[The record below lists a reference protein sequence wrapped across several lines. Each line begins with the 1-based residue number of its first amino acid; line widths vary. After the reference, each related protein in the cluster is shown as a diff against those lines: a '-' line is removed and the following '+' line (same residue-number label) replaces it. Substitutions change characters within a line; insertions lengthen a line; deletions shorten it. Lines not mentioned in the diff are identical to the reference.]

1 MAEYVVVD
9 KGSGKSAN
17 QDNHTVLEIN
27 KIKNVVDLIDFLQ
40 RRSALESQSRSIRKM
55 SSIFT
60 IKDYGYLFVL
70 AIKEALGFEFLV
82 LGFIGFGVYVLY
94 NSGVWNPFPN
104 VEQKWLV
111 FLFVNLFTFSTQL
124 SYMFAILYMTK
135 NYYRGVVPRKA
146 IEAYTIGKVVGYF
159 IKIILLLMLAHFG
172 YKFFTDP
179 KAVEF
184 IVLNLSKIF
193 KKYDIPTIYNAYFE
207 VVHSYKADMIRA
219 SFVIMFFNVVLL
231 ISYFYVKS
239 RVQNINE
246 IEDNPLSVDTTFDS
260 KMIDSKAVRSME
272 GVVLGRGIK
281 LYPSEPFPE
290 IVDIVL
296 YDRYRNRNTAII
308 GTVGT
313 GKTMTMLNIAG
324 YDILKGD
331 NVIIIDPKGSGE
343 VFNYIFQT
351 CLIADRLEDFIYVN
365 PLFPEVSSKINPLA
379 YYSFPD
385 VVINTIV
392 NAVKAKD
399 EFFVNIARE
408 MVTVIV
414 YSLVE
419 IDKYTKSESKFNF
432 RKINEY
438 VSRDKLEELLNS
450 LTVIQTEEARHLV
463 SQIKKILATP
473 PDYFAKV
480 ASTLRVLLT
489 VLTTGRIGQ
498 VIGDSYENDF
508 MYRIMHGKGVVMLVE
523 TGSMLSKYSASV
535 IARMVLSNLTTFA
548 GQYYAERKKFPRPVK
563 VHVDEFYTS
572 LFDGIENLF
581 DKGREVGISMNV
593 YFQSISQLYAELDK
607 EKADIVMDTINN
619 YILFRVKSPE
629 TAEYF
634 AEMVGKGKQFLT
646 NVHSDGSLSMIE
658 REDWIILPGDFLRLP
673 DRTFVFISSG
683 ENSVYK
689 GKTIDLPGSV
699 INVSMPDLISKYVK
713 EAPYRSSV
721 SFEGLGFWLDSF
733 DFFFEIFYFFCVL
746 GGFCFKFGLWDLE
759 CYSSHSFYDC
769 WYYEYSCCCYNSS
782 EEY

>member
-9 KGSGKSAN
+9 KGSGNKKE
-17 QDNHTVLEIN
+17 DGHTVLEIN

-70 AIKEALGFEFLV
+70 AIKEALGFEFFV
-82 LGFIGFGVYVLY
+82 LGFIGFTVYVLY
-94 NSGVWNPFPN
+94 NSGIWTPFPN

-124 SYMFAILYMTK
+124 SYMFAILYMTRH
-135 NYYRGVVPRKA
+135 YYRGIVPKKA

-159 IKIILLLMLAHFG
+159 LKIVFLLLLAYFG
-172 YKFFTDP
+172 YRFFMDP
-179 KAVEF
+179 KTIEF
-184 IVLNLSKIF
+184 MVLNLAKIF
-193 KKYDIPTIYNAYFE
+193 KKYDIDTIYRSYLL
-207 VVHSYKADMIRA
+207 VVDSYKSDMVRA
-219 SFVIMFFNVVLL
+219 SFIIMFFNIVLL
-231 ISYFYVKS
+231 ASYFYVRNRS
-239 RVQNINE
+239 QNITE
-246 IEDNPLSVDTTFDS
+246 VEENPLSVDTSFNS
-260 KMIDSKAVRSME
+260 KMLDINFVKSAE
-272 GVVLGRGIK
+272 GVVLGKGIK
-281 LYPSEPFPE
+281 LYPSEPFPD

-296 YDRYRNRNTAII
+296 YDRYRNRNTAVI

-343 VFNYIFQT
+343 VFNYVFQT
-351 CLIADRLEDFIYVN
+351 CLIADRLEDFIYIN
-365 PLFPEVSSKINPLA
+365 PLFPEVSAKINPLA

-408 MVTVIV
+408 MITVIV

-419 IDKYTKSESKFNF
+419 IDKYTQSESKFNF

-438 VSRDKLEELLNS
+438 VSRDKLEELMSS
-450 LTVIQTEEARHLV
+450 LSVIQTEDARHLV
-463 SQIKKILATP
+463 NQIKKILATP
-473 PDYFAKV
+473 PEYFAKV

-548 GQYYAERKKFPRPVK
+548 GQYYAERKKFPKPVK
-563 VHVDEFYTS
+563 VHVDEFYTA

-581 DKGREVGISMNV
+581 DKGREVGVAMNV
-593 YFQSISQLYAELDK
+593 YFQSISQLYAELPK

-689 GKTIDLPGSV
+689 GKTLDIPQTV
-699 INVSMPDLISKYVK
+699 IKVSMPDLISRYVK
-713 EAPYRSSV
+713 EAPYRSNV
-721 SFEGLGFWLDSF
+721 SLNS
-733 DFFFEIFYFFCVL
+733 VL
-746 GGFCFKFGLWDLE
+746 G
-759 CYSSHSFYDC
+759 
-769 WYYEYSCCCYNSS
+769 N
-782 EEY
+782 